1 MGHEMS
7 SGDGKKTLALGVALV
22 LWVGG
27 CAAVP
32 APGPAPAPAPAPV
45 AREPA
50 PAPTVLDPREE
61 RQLTRD
67 LLRDVAEYH
76 RLLRERNVEQASGYV
91 IPEQRK
97 AFEDDLWGL
106 VARYRIESADVA
118 SHQLFPQ
125 PDGIMAKVKVIRTLF
140 ERNSVVPQRS
150 EMWMTWRRQGDRW
163 VLVPQQ
169 QK

>member
-1 MGHEMS
+1 VR
-7 SGDGKKTLALGVALV
+7 A
-22 LWVGG
+22 
-27 CAAVP
+27 P
-32 APGPAPAPAPAPV
+32 APPAPA
-45 AREPA
+45 
-50 PAPTVLDPREE
+50 LDPREE

-91 IPEQRK
+91 VPEQRK
-97 AFEDDLWGL
+97 AFQDDLWGL

-125 PDGIMAKVKVIRTLF
+125 PDGVMAKVKVNRTLF

-150 EMWMTWRRQGDRW
+150 EMWMTWRHQGDRW